1 MLIIHGDNQ
10 IASRDCLI
18 SSKTGKQVLEF
29 FGNNLNQD
37 QINQALN
44 TQSLFGQVY
53 TVVIEG
59 IFRERQSSA
68 KKDLLAYLAKNQ
80 SADIIIWES
89 KDVTSQLKDF
99 DSKLIRKFDLP
110 KHIFKFL
117 DDPTIEN
124 LQLALNATLPEI
136 VFASLVTRAHK
147 QAKINWLKQLLQI
160 DYAQKTSISPY
171 DLAAA
176 LEMFVIRLS

>member
-10 IASRDCLI
+10 VASRDFLH
-18 SSKTGKQVLEF
+18 SSKVGKQILEF
-29 FGNNLNQD
+29 FGNSLTID

-44 TQSLFGQVY
+44 TQSLFGQIY
-53 TVVIEG
+53 TVAIEG
-59 IFRERQSSA
+59 LFRERQSSA

-99 DSKLIRKFDLP
+99 DPKLIRKFDLP

-117 DDPTIEN
+117 DDPTISH
-124 LQLALNATLPEI
+124 LHLALSTTLPEI

-147 QAKINWLKQLLQI
+147 RANTKWLQELLAI
-160 DYAQKTSISPY
+160 DYKLKTGTLPY